1 MKWLFVTSEFP
12 WPIIHGRWLR
22 VYHLARTLVSLGDS
36 VAILSCQESAE
47 GIHAYGDVGV
57 EVVGG
62 IGREHVGKGPGRYLF
77 SPFAYDAEFGG
88 KLAAS
93 THGYDVV
100 VLCGSRVLQYADE
113 VAASARVLFDM
124 VDDPFLEFGRR
135 RLIGNGEPFFD
146 RLRLWR
152 NQLGQKS
159 LERKTLNRVKFTA
172 FVSNEDCDSFNR
184 RHPDHRT
191 LFVPNGVDVDYF
203 NPSPERLDE
212 VLADPPKVVFTGHM
226 SNPNNETAA
235 KYLVQEIAPLIWKEI
250 PQVHVQIVGSEPSPA
265 VQALGSD
272 RVTVTGRVDDMR
284 PYLWNAGV
292 VLLSMRSG
300 TGIKNKLL
308 EAWAARAPVVAT
320 PLACQGVP
328 VVDGENLLLGTTPQE
343 LAQATCA
350 LLADREKRRVLAAK
364 GRETVVRELTW
375 DAAARRLRQGLS
387 HKVENAS

>member
-22 VYHLARTLVSLGDS
+22 VYHLARTLVNLGDS

-47 GIHAYGDVGV
+47 GIKAYADVGV
-57 EVVGG
+57 AVVGG
-62 IGREHVGKGPGRYLF
+62 IGRKHVSKGRGRYLF
-77 SPFAYDAEFGG
+77 SPFAYDAEFGQ

-93 THGYDVV
+93 TSGYDGV

-135 RLIGNGEPFFD
+135 RLIGRESFGE

-152 NQLGQKS
+152 NQFGQKN
-159 LERKTLNRVKFTA
+159 LERKTLTRVEFTA
-172 FVSNEDCDSFNR
+172 FVSREDCDSFNR
-184 RHPDHRT
+184 RHPAHRT

-203 NPSPERLDE
+203 NPPPGRSDE
-212 VLADPPKVVFTGHM
+212 APAEPPKVVFTGHM

-235 KYLVQEIAPLIWKEI
+235 KYLVQEIAPLIWKNM

-265 VQALGSD
+265 VQALGCD
-272 RVTVTGRVDDMR
+272 RVTVTGRVEDMR

-308 EAWAARAPVVAT
+308 EAWAASAPVVAT

-328 VVDGENLLLGTTPQE
+328 VVDGENLRLGTTPQE
-343 LAQATCA
+343 LAQATCD
-350 LLADREKRRVLAAK
+350 LLTNREQRRTLAAK

-375 DAAARRLRQGLS
+375 AAAATRLMQAFGG
-387 HKVENAS
+387 

>member
-22 VYHLARTLVSLGDS
+22 VYHLARTLVHMGES
-36 VAILSCQESAE
+36 VTVLSCRETVE
-47 GIHAYGDVGV
+47 GIKAYAEVGV
-57 EVVGG
+57 TVLGG
-62 IGREHVGKGPGRYLF
+62 IDRKHIGKGRGRHLF
-77 SPFAYDAEFGG
+77 SPFAYDAEFAG

-93 THGYDVV
+93 TPGYDVV

-124 VDDPFLEFGRR
+124 VDDPVLEFGRR
-135 RLIGNGEPFFD
+135 RLIGNGEPFLD

-152 NQLGQKS
+152 NQFGQKN
-159 LERKTLNRVKFTA
+159 LERKTLNRVEFTA
-172 FVSNEDCDSFNR
+172 FVSREDCDSFNR
-184 RHPDHRT
+184 RHPAHRT

-203 NPSPERLDE
+203 NPPPGRSDE
-212 VLADPPKVVFTGHM
+212 APADSQKVVFTGHM

-235 KYLVQEIAPLIWKEI
+235 KYLVQEIAPLIWKDM
-250 PQVHVQIVGSEPSPA
+250 PQVHVQIVGSEPSPT
-265 VQALGSD
+265 VKALGCD
-272 RVTVTGRVDDMR
+272 RVTVTGRVEDMR

-308 EAWAARAPVVAT
+308 EAWAAGAPVVAT

-350 LLADREKRRVLAAK
+350 LLADRDKRQAVAAK

-375 DAAARRLRQGLS
+375 AAAATRLMQAFGG
-387 HKVENAS
+387 

>member
-22 VYHLARTLVSLGDS
+22 VYHLARTLVAMGDS

-47 GIHAYGDVGV
+47 GIKAYADVGV
-57 EVVGG
+57 AVVNG
-62 IGREHVGKGPGRYLF
+62 IGRKHTGKGRGRYLF
-77 SPFAYDAEFGG
+77 SPFAYDAQFGE

-100 VLCGSRVLQYADE
+100 VLCGSRVLQYAGE
-113 VAASARVLFDM
+113 VVASAQVLFDM
-124 VDDPFLEFGRR
+124 VDDPFLEFDRR
-135 RLIGNGEPFFD
+135 RLVSSESFVE
-146 RLRLWR
+146 RMRLWR
-152 NQLGQKS
+152 NQFGQKN
-159 LERKTLNRVKFTA
+159 LERRTLEGIRFTS
-172 FVSNEDCDSFNR
+172 FVSNEDCESFNR
-184 RHPDHRT
+184 RHPAHRT

-203 NPSPERLDE
+203 KPPSDQKQSAAL
-212 VLADPPKVVFTGHM
+212 DPPKVVFTGHM

-235 KYLVQEIAPLIWKEI
+235 KYLVQDIAPLIWQRM
-250 PQVHVQIVGSEPSPA
+250 PQTQVQIVGSEPSAA
-265 VQALGSD
+265 VRALASE
-272 RVTVTGRVDDMR
+272 RVTVTGRVEDMR

-308 EAWAARAPVVAT
+308 EAWAASSPVVAT

-328 VVDGENLLLGTTPQE
+328 VVDGENLLLGNTPQE
-343 LAQATCA
+343 LAEATCG
-350 LLADREKRRVLAAK
+350 LLADPARRQTLADK

-375 DAAARRLRQGLS
+375 DAAARRLRQGLDG
-387 HKVENAS
+387 KAENAS